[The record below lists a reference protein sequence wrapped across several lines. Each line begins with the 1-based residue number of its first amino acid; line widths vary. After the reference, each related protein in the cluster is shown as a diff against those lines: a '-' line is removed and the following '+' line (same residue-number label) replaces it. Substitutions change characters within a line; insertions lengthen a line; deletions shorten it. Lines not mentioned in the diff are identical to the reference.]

1 VLVPY
6 NLECVFLASRI
17 TMATLTDSAI
27 WDVVLLLVF
36 ILATVYFY
44 YKSKFNYWKSK
55 GVVTPKPVPLFGN
68 FLMGMLQKQSPGQ
81 IVQHVYNAGP
91 GEPYV
96 GFYIFG
102 R

>member
-1 VLVPY
+1 VLASD

-17 TMATLTDSAI
+17 TMAALTDYAI
-27 WDVVLLLVF
+27 WDVVLLLVSV
-36 ILATVYFY
+36 LVTVYLY
-44 YKSKFNYWKSK
+44 YASKFNYWKSR
-55 GVVTPKPVPLFGN
+55 GVVTPKPIPVFGN
-68 FLMGMLQKQSPGQ
+68 LLMGMLQKQSPGQ

-96 GFYIFG
+96 GFYIFS

>member
-1 VLVPY
+1 
-6 NLECVFLASRI
+6 
-17 TMATLTDSAI
+17 MATFLDSAI
-27 WDVVLLLVF
+27 WDTVLLLVTV
-36 ILATVYFY
+36 LVTVYLY
-44 YKSKFNYWKSK
+44 YANKFNYWKRR
-55 GVVTPKPVPLFGN
+55 GVVTPKPVPVFGN
-68 FLMGMLQKQSPGQ
+68 FFMGMLQKQSPGQ